1 MRTFCEANDYDHLV
15 RILTF
20 VSWCLVKIEALCV
33 KKKVYF
39 MNLFCPEGHLKIF
52 FSHLRY
58 GGLKS
63 LGWELILQKIHLKGV
78 EDMQSHSSYVVMG
91 KGFSG
96 RERSMEI

>member
-1 MRTFCEANDYDHLV
+1 MC
-15 RILTF
+15 
-20 VSWCLVKIEALCV
+20 
-33 KKKVYF
+33 KKKSVFYESV
-39 MNLFCPEGHLKIF
+39 LFCPEGHLKIF
-52 FSHLRY
+52 FSHLRRY